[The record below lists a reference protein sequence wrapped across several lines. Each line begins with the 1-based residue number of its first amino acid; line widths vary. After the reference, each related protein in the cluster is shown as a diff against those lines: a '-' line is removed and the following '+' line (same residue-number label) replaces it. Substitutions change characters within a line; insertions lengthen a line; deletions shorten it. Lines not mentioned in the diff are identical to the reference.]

1 MSMRVTGSSSASRMA
16 FDASLAE
23 DLSSCVIEIRLFES
37 VANLNSAPG
46 LS

>member
-1 MSMRVTGSSSASRMA
+1 MRVTGSSSASRMA

-23 DLSSCVIEIRLFES
+23 DVSSGVIEITLFES
-37 VANLNSAPG
+37 VANLGSIRG